1 MIRMKRKYF
10 VLLMFAF
17 FFLSFVFKVY
27 AIDQN
32 DKINLLDLPAKLA
45 DALGIPLFAGQI
57 LACLI
62 FLFIFLLP
70 VVVFSKRNPTLIA
83 LLVGVPLLCFF
94 VAVGWLHY
102 WILLVIILLV
112 AVLYS
117 GKVKEWIT

>member
-1 MIRMKRKYF
+1 MEGGKVRKFIPF
-10 VLLMFAF
+10 VL
-17 FFLSFVFKVY
+17 FFLGVIIPKVY
-27 AIDQN
+27 AVDETGEV
-32 DKINLLDLPAKLA
+32 NLLDLPAKLA

-70 VVVFSKRNPTLIA
+70 VAVFSKRNPTLIA

-102 WILLVIILLV
+102 WVLLVVILLV

-117 GKVKEWIT
+117 DKVKEWIT